1 MKLRLLFLLI
11 SSTIML
17 AQQKPYSAD
26 WESLRTH
33 KVPDWAQDAKF
44 GIYAHWGVYSVGGN
58 WDYTKSNWGNYYIT
72 AYKGYYS
79 TNENQEQRVLFENN
93 IGPIKEGF
101 GYKDMAKQFK
111 ASKFSPS
118 YWADLIEESGAKYAG
133 MCVVHH
139 DGYLMWDSNIT
150 DFCAGKLGSKRDL
163 AGELL
168 GELKKR
174 NIKTIASF
182 HHGRTVKHYEKLVKH
197 LLKDPEY
204 KNADLLDPENYN
216 YYWFL
221 GERSRFVKNRL
232 DITMEFIDKYSPD
245 VLWFD
250 GGGGK
255 YDTEK
260 ILARFFNNGLKHNKE
275 VCVHNKGNFGSNFGL
290 YSYENGHKRPS
301 FVDWPWEDD
310 TPSALGWCDWQWD
323 KKMQYKKAKD
333 VIVRLCDLVSRN
345 GGLLLS
351 MNPRPDGTFDKG
363 QEELLKGIGK
373 WLKQNGEAIYGTRP
387 WTTYGEGHLE
397 DLFFTQINPG
407 NGAPSRDI
415 QPDTKKFNEED
426 IRFTQKNG
434 DLYAIAL
441 GIPTQRKLLIK
452 SLAIDKEITK
462 ENKIENVILL
472 GYGDVQFKRTKLGL
486 EINLPKQ
493 LPNKVALSFKIKVK
507 GHLEKVENK
516 GTIRVLPKQT

>member
-1 MKLRLLFLLI
+1 
-11 SSTIML
+11 
-17 AQQKPYSAD
+17 
-26 WESLRTH
+26 
-33 KVPDWAQDAKF
+33 
-44 GIYAHWGVYSVGGN
+44 
-58 WDYTKSNWGNYYIT
+58 
-72 AYKGYYS
+72 
-79 TNENQEQRVLFENN
+79 
-93 IGPIKEGF
+93 
-101 GYKDMAKQFK
+101 MAKQFTASNFK
-111 ASKFSPS
+111 AS

-163 AGELL
+163 AGELFS
-168 GELKKR
+168 ELKNR

-260 ILARFFNNGLKHNKE
+260 ILARFFNDGLKQNKE

-323 KKMQYKKAKD
+323 KKMQYKKAED
-333 VIVRLCDLVSRN
+333 VIVRLCDLVARN
-345 GGLLLS
+345 GGYYYL
-351 MNPRPDGTFDKG
+351 
-363 QEELLKGIGK
+363 
-373 WLKQNGEAIYGTRP
+373 
-387 WTTYGEGHLE
+387 
-397 DLFFTQINPG
+397 
-407 NGAPSRDI
+407 
-415 QPDTKKFNEED
+415 
-426 IRFTQKNG
+426 
-434 DLYAIAL
+434 
-441 GIPTQRKLLIK
+441 
-452 SLAIDKEITK
+452 
-462 ENKIENVILL
+462 
-472 GYGDVQFKRTKLGL
+472 
-486 EINLPKQ
+486 
-493 LPNKVALSFKIKVK
+493 
-507 GHLEKVENK
+507 
-516 GTIRVLPKQT
+516 